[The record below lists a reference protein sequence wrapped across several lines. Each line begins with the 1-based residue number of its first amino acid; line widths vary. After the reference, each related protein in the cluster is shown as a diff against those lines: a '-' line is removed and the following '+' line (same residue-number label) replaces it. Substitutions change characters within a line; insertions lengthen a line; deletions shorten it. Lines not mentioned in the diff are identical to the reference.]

1 MEPHRLTA
9 IVLSSAGGGLSGLGV
24 RFLPA
29 GATAVPCGSGCYSA
43 PLAARGTVTVE
54 VRGLGPVRRATFA
67 LPASAPA
74 ADGLVRRAARI
85 FHALGGVSYRERL
98 ASDATHVVVSRW
110 RIERPN
116 RVFYAIPGGA
126 EGIVVGARRWD
137 RDTPTGHW
145 RASAQTPLTQPA
157 TQWETSTNAHVVAR
171 GRDTVTVTF
180 ADPSIPAFFSVVFDR
195 RTLLPRVLHMTAA
208 AHFMTDRYTGFD
220 PGRLIRA
227 PG

>member
-1 MEPHRLTA
+1 M
-9 IVLSSAGGGLSGLGV
+9 
-24 RFLPA
+24 
-29 GATAVPCGSGCYSA
+29 
-43 PLAARGTVTVE
+43 
-54 VRGLGPVRRATFA
+54 RRATFA

-74 ADGLVRRAARI
+74 ADGLVRRAQRV
-85 FHALGGVSYRERL
+85 FRALGGVSYRERL

-137 RDTPTGHW
+137 RDTPTGRW

-157 TQWETSTNAHVVAR
+157 TQWETSRRTRTSSPAAA
-171 GRDTVTVTF
+171 DTVTVAF